1 MRLIFWILHPGLAR
15 DVERFKQALRYDIE
29 TSNQITSIL
38 RDPVPPHRRRQNI
51 PVLADRRRQP

>member
-38 RDPVPPHRRRQNI
+38 RDPVPPHRRRQ
-51 PVLADRRRQP
+51 LADRRRQP